1 MRKSTDKIR
10 EHWEPGY
17 EVCTFQVHVRK
28 RDRSGR
34 LAPTGSKSI
43 TVPNISLPDG
53 LKIVRLGIEAFRVTR
68 E

>member
-1 MRKSTDKIR
+1 MGKSTDKIR

-17 EVCTFQVHVRK
+17 EVCTFQVHIRK

-53 LKIVRLGIEAFRVTR
+53 LKIVRLGIEAFRTAR